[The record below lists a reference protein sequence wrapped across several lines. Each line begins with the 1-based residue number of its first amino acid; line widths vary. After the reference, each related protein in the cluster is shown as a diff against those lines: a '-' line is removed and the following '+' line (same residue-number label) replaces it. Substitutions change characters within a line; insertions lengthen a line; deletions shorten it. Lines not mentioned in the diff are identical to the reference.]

1 MSSAVSIDEFLQQG
15 RMAGASDLLL
25 VPQHPPCA
33 YINGRLTPISE
44 TPLDPKNLDAA
55 LREFMS
61 PLQREQLELI
71 GDTDFSYGQSGI
83 GRVRVN
89 IHRQRGTCAATIRF
103 ISTTIPTFE
112 QLCLPPKL
120 MELAQLSRGLVLVTG
135 STGSG
140 KSTTLA
146 AMIEYMNDHFER
158 HIITLEDPIEFLFSH
173 RKCLIEQRQIG
184 EDSPTFESAL
194 RHVVR
199 QKPDVIL
206 VGEMR
211 DQETIATA
219 LTAAETGHLVLATL
233 HTNNATQTIDRV
245 IDVFDPGQQN
255 QIRLQLA
262 GSLRAVVCQTL
273 LRRSD
278 GAGMAPALEILV
290 MTPAIRR
297 AIRDSETHL
306 VPGMIETGAKF
317 GMSLMDHSL
326 AQLVATGVVGL
337 EAARGKASD
346 PERFDKL
353 VGPFRQTG
361 SHVGSAPAVLT
372 KPDSASIELAASGA
386 SKPWH

>member
-1 MSSAVSIDEFLQQG
+1 MSDAIQIEEFLKQA
-15 RMAGASDLLL
+15 RATGASDLLL
-25 VPQHPPCA
+25 VPQRPPCA
-33 YINGRLTPISE
+33 YINGRLTPLGE
-44 TPLDPKNLDAA
+44 TPLEPKALDAA
-55 LREFMS
+55 LIEFMS
-61 PLQREQLELI
+61 PLQRESLEQI
-71 GDTDFSYGQSGI
+71 GDADFSYGRSGF

-89 IHRQRGTCAATIRF
+89 VHRQRGTCAAAIRF
-103 ISTTIPTFE
+103 ISTTIPTFD

-120 MELAQLSRGLVLVTG
+120 MELAQLPRGLVLVTG

-158 HIITLEDPIEFLFSH
+158 HVITLEDPIEFLFSH
-173 RKCLIEQRQIG
+173 RKCLIEQREIG
-184 EDSPTFESAL
+184 QDSPSFGHAL

-233 HTNNATQTIDRV
+233 HTNHAAQTIDRV
-245 IDVFDPGQQN
+245 IDVFEPGQQN
-255 QIRLQLA
+255 QIRVQLA

-278 GAGMAPALEILV
+278 GEGMAPALELLV
-290 MTPAIRR
+290 TTSAIRR
-297 AIRDSETHL
+297 AIRDNETHL
-306 VPGMIETGAKF
+306 IPGMIETGAKF

-326 AQLVATGVVGL
+326 AQLVATGVVGF
-337 EAARGKASD
+337 ESARGKAID

-353 VGPFRQTG
+353 VAPYRQKGPRTG
-361 SHVGSAPAVLT
+361 STITVSPE
-372 KPDSASIELAASGA
+372 PDSTEIELASGGA
-386 SKPWH
+386 SRPWH